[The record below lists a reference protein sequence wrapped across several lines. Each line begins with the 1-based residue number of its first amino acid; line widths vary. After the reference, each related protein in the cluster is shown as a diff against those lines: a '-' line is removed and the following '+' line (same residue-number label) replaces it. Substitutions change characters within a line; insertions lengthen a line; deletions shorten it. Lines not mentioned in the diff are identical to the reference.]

1 MAASSTEFSSLAVI
15 DIAPDGDDTTETA
28 NARATDSPN
37 GRTAALPDKKR
48 RRRTHGAEEGK
59 RYACDFDGCTKSF
72 SRPDHLNRHK
82 LNHNPTQIFNCDRCS
97 KTFVRMD
104 LLTRHAERH
113 DKREK
118 EKGDDDANDSSA
130 PQKPEPSGPG
140 PRKRAKPSKDANQI
154 PTPPTKKFDI
164 PNVPPGQQHAAASSG
179 VFATDPTQALHQSL
193 YSSLATGSPNV
204 PPPAF
209 PILHPSDL
217 SAHTPSS
224 TFSTMSPHAMSTSL
238 SPAENAF
245 AAAAASQ
252 QQGPSPPG
260 TYGSSYGGPSP
271 TASFGGTPNVA
282 PPSSNIFASS
292 LVIPST
298 FQPGD
303 PPAQSSTSTNALALV
318 DGTLGM
324 GSQHPLANGTTP
336 LQQPH
341 AQPQHHVQF
350 SLDPS
355 QAFNGHPA
363 QTYNFEEPFNLMSS
377 NHMTAQDMSWLF
389 DASQPLDVHFAMSRP
404 ASPGAGGTTDFLG
417 AFLNNGIGSQLE
429 QVSRELEAHEQRQGQ
444 PSATTSPAQGL
455 NLMGL
460 GSTDHHGSNG
470 IHAATNG
477 VKLEPIQEVSP
488 PTSTKTPLAT
498 LSSSDT
504 HSGPGSPFDMPSSNE
519 PIDWSIY
526 VDSDTRTRVLDYLGP
541 EWGSLR
547 SDPRMSARNMTFY
560 IELFWVKMHETTA
573 PAVHRASFRPNQA
586 PTPLLLS
593 MMLLGSYF
601 APLDA
606 YQLAVQLHPW
616 FRGKVFCSPEFRPRA
631 EIWLHQTVLL
641 IVIFGKLCSTR
652 MDHEMAHI
660 FWSSCITLAKRS
672 GLFSQLVVEVPES
685 KKDDVDFLWHAWIQ
699 EEVAKRLA
707 QIMFAVD
714 VEHAAFFR
722 HSHTLSAFQVQLQ
735 LPCEEDLWE
744 APNAIEWKRLN
755 DHARQPIQFI
765 SALKACLTATHDPP
779 TLNPFSRIAV
789 LHGLLSVSQ
798 DLHWRDHV
806 LGFSNQERRAQNWR
820 DMISSAYNTWKQ
832 RLDGALVEASP
843 ATRQLLRASISLYA
857 TAQITFSI
865 DIHELQIYAGAQV
878 ALGLVVTPPIYHA
891 AETRVRMWSSSKE
904 GRASTWHACHFLRS
918 CLMHWQQS
926 TGDLAGCLHHR
937 WAVYIACL
945 AVFAFGR
952 STSGP
957 PAPKSHNH
965 QDAAMRYLDQMCT
978 NTPDG
983 LLAVSNKQN
992 CLDLCETVRDY
1003 ISDTRWELV
1012 QEAGLILQ
1020 KLVHHSAAPTF

>member
-1 MAASSTEFSSLAVI
+1 MAAASAAFSSMAVL
-15 DIAPDGDDTTETA
+15 DSVQDGTTS
-28 NARATDSPN
+28 NSRPTDSPN
-37 GRTAALPDKKR
+37 EVSAPLPEKKR

-59 RYACDFDGCTKSF
+59 RYACDYEGCTKSF

-82 LNHNPTQIFNCDRCS
+82 LNHNPTTIFNCDRCS

-104 LLTRHAERH
+104 LLTRHSERH

-118 EKGDDDANDSSA
+118 EKGEESGELRSRGDGSA
-130 PQKPEPSGPG
+130 A
-140 PRKRAKPSKDANQI
+140 PRKRAKSVKESKAQM
-154 PTPPTKKFDI
+154 PTPPTKKLDI
-164 PNVPPGQQHAAASSG
+164 PTLPSAPSTSVQNSALHHALYNSVAAAAAANGHSSN
-179 VFATDPTQALHQSL
+179 APT
-193 YSSLATGSPNV
+193 
-204 PPPAF
+204 PPF
-209 PILHPSDL
+209 PGIHPSDL

-224 TFSTMSPHAMSTSL
+224 TLSTMSPHAMSTSL

-245 AAAAASQ
+245 ANAA

-271 TASFGGTPNVA
+271 TASFGGTPNLV
-282 PPSSNIFASS
+282 PPASNIFANS
-292 LVIPST
+292 LVMPSP
-298 FQPGD
+298 FQPD
-303 PPAQSSTSTNALALV
+303 HSNHNNTSTNALALV
-318 DGTLGM
+318 DGTLSVGPQAPH
-324 GSQHPLANGTTP
+324 SLANGGGGPTLHQP
-336 LQQPH
+336 QPH
-341 AQPQHHVQF
+341 SHQPHHVQF
-350 SLDPS
+350 ALDPS
-355 QAFNGHPA
+355 QAFAGHQA

-404 ASPGAGGTTDFLG
+404 ASPGAGGNTDFLG

-444 PSATTSPAQGL
+444 HQNQSQSQSQNQGQNQAIGL
-455 NLMGL
+455 LGL
-460 GSTDHHGSNG
+460 GSNDHHSTNSLHHANG
-470 IHAATNG
+470 I
-477 VKLEPIQEVSP
+477 KLEPIQEVSP
-488 PTSTKTPLAT
+488 PTSTKTPIAT
-498 LSSSDT
+498 LSSSDS
-504 HSGPGSPFDMPSSNE
+504 HSGPGSPFDMPSSHE

-560 IELFWVKMHETTA
+560 LDLFWVKMHETTA

-593 MMLLGSYF
+593 MMLLGTYF

-606 YQLAVQLHPW
+606 YQLSVQLHPW

-672 GLFSQLVVEVPES
+672 GLFSQLAIEIPHD
-685 KKDDVDFLWHAWIQ
+685 KKDDVEFLWRAWIQ

-735 LPCEEDLWE
+735 LPCDEDLWD
-744 APNAIEWKRLN
+744 APNALEWKRLN
-755 DHARQPIQFI
+755 DEARPPIQFI

-779 TLNPFSRIAV
+779 SLNPFSRIAV

-806 LGFSNQERRAQNWR
+806 LGFSNQERRAQTWR

-832 RLDGALVEASP
+832 RLDGALVDASP

-891 AETRVRMWSSSKE
+891 AETRIRMWSSSKE
-904 GRASTWHACHFLRS
+904 GRASTWHASHFLRS

-957 PAPKSHNH
+957 PAMKAHNH
-965 QDAAMRYLDQMCT
+965 QEAAMRYLDQMCT
-978 NTPDG
+978 TTPDG
-983 LLAVSNKQN
+983 LLAVPNKQN

-1020 KLVHHSAAPTF
+1020 KIGQGQPSAPVY

>member
-1 MAASSTEFSSLAVI
+1 MTAASAAFSSMAVLEQAAQPA
-15 DIAPDGDDTTETA
+15 D
-28 NARATDSPN
+28 RATGSRATSDSPN
-37 GRTAALPDKKR
+37 EGTAPLPEKKR
-48 RRRTHGAEEGK
+48 RRRTHGAEDGK
-59 RYACDFDGCTKSF
+59 RYACDYEGCIKSF

-82 LNHNPTQIFNCDRCS
+82 LNHNPTTIFNCDRR
-97 KTFVRMD
+97 TFVRMD

-118 EKGDDDANDSSA
+118 EKGEDSGELRPRA
-130 PQKPEPSGPG
+130 ESGAA
-140 PRKRAKPSKDANQI
+140 PRKRAKANKEATATKQQQQQ
-154 PTPPTKKFDI
+154 PTPPTKRFDM
-164 PNVPPGQQHAAASSG
+164 PAVGPPGQALTAAQS
-179 VFATDPTQALHQSL
+179 QALHNSL
-193 YSSLATGSPNV
+193 YNALPTGNSPAIAGV
-204 PPPAF
+204 PF
-209 PILHPSDL
+209 PVLHPSDL
-217 SAHTPSS
+217 SSHTPTS
-224 TFSTMSPHAMSTSL
+224 TLSTMSPHAMSTSL

-245 AAAAASQ
+245 TTAA

-271 TASFGGTPNVA
+271 TASFGGTPTIV
-282 PPSSNIFASS
+282 PPAANIFASS

-298 FQPGD
+298 FQPD
-303 PPAQSSTSTNALALV
+303 TPAPSTTSNALALV
-318 DGTLGM
+318 DGTLSVGP
-324 GSQHPLANGTTP
+324 SHHPLANGATP
-336 LQQPH
+336 SLHQPIPH
-341 AQPQHHVQF
+341 PTHHVQF
-350 SLDPS
+350 NLDPT
-355 QAFNGHPA
+355 QAFAGHAA

-404 ASPGAGGTTDFLG
+404 ASPGAGGNTDFLG
-417 AFLNNGIGSQLE
+417 AFLNNGIGSQLD
-429 QVSRELEAHEQRQGQ
+429 QVSRELEAHEQKQGGQ
-444 PSATTSPAQGL
+444 VSGGGIGLLGL
-455 NLMGL
+455 N
-460 GSTDHHGSNG
+460 SNDHL
-470 IHAATNG
+470 ATNSLHHSNG

-488 PTSTKTPLAT
+488 PTSTKTPIAT
-498 LSSSDT
+498 LSSSDS
-504 HSGPGSPFDMPSSNE
+504 HSGPGSPFDMPSSHE

-560 IELFWVKMHETTA
+560 LDLFWVKMHETTA

-593 MMLLGSYF
+593 MMLLGTYF

-606 YQLAVQLHPW
+606 YQLSVQLHPW

-672 GLFSQLVVEVPES
+672 GLFSQLAIEIPHD
-685 KKDDVDFLWHAWIQ
+685 KKEDVDFLWRAWIQ

-735 LPCEEDLWE
+735 LPCDEDLWE
-744 APNAIEWKRLN
+744 APNAQEWKRLN
-755 DHARQPIQFI
+755 DEARPPIQFI

-779 TLNPFSRIAV
+779 SLNPFSRIAL

-806 LGFSNQERRAQNWR
+806 LGFSNQERRAQTWR

-832 RLDGALVEASP
+832 RLDGALVDASP

-891 AETRVRMWSSSKE
+891 AETRIRMWSSSKE
-904 GRASTWHACHFLRS
+904 GRASTWHASHFLRS

-945 AVFAFGR
+945 AVYAFGR

-957 PAPKSHNH
+957 PAVKAHNH
-965 QDAAMRYLDQMCT
+965 QEAAMRYLDQMCT

-983 LLAVSNKQN
+983 LLAVPNKQN

-1012 QEAGLILQ
+1012 QEAGHILQ
-1020 KLVHHSAAPTF
+1020 KVVQAAPIATATF

>member
-1 MAASSTEFSSLAVI
+1 MAVLDQVHGGSDSTGSHQK
-15 DIAPDGDDTTETA
+15 TESQ
-28 NARATDSPN
+28 SPN
-37 GRTAALPDKKR
+37 EGSSAPLPEKKR
-48 RRRTHGAEEGK
+48 RRRNHGAEEGK
-59 RYACDFDGCTKSF
+59 RYACDYEGCTKSF

-82 LNHNPTQIFNCDRCS
+82 LNHNPTTIFNCDRCT
-97 KTFVRMD
+97 KTFVRQD
-104 LLTRHAERH
+104 LLSRHSERH

-118 EKGDDDANDSSA
+118 EKG
-130 PQKPEPSGPG
+130 EESGELRSRG
-140 PRKRAKPSKDANQI
+140 DGAAPRKRAKSAKDAKSQV
-154 PTPPTKKFDI
+154 PTPPTKKLDI
-164 PNVPPGQQHAAASSG
+164 STIPTPNSANPNLPSPLPPPSASVQNAALHHALYNSAASTSNG
-179 VFATDPTQALHQSL
+179 NMPT
-193 YSSLATGSPNV
+193 
-204 PPPAF
+204 PPFPA
-209 PILHPSDL
+209 IHPSDL

-224 TFSTMSPHAMSTSL
+224 TLSTMSPHAMSTSL

-245 AAAAASQ
+245 ATAA

-271 TASFGGTPNVA
+271 TASFGGTPNLV
-282 PPSSNIFASS
+282 PPSNIFANS
-292 LVIPST
+292 LVMPSP
-298 FQPGD
+298 FQAD
-303 PPAQSSTSTNALALV
+303 ASSHNNTTTTNALALV
-318 DGTLGM
+318 DGTLSV
-324 GSQHPLANGTTP
+324 GSQPPHPLANGAGPTLHQP
-336 LQQPH
+336 QPH
-341 AQPQHHVQF
+341 QPHQPHHVQF
-350 SLDPS
+350 ALDPS
-355 QAFNGHPA
+355 HAFGGHST

-377 NHMTAQDMSWLF
+377 HHMTAQDMSWLF

-404 ASPGAGGTTDFLG
+404 ASPGAGGNTDFLG

-444 PSATTSPAQGL
+444 SQGIGL
-455 NLMGL
+455 LGL
-460 GSTDHHGSNG
+460 GSNDHNPLHPTNG
-470 IHAATNG
+470 I
-477 VKLEPIQEVSP
+477 KLEPIQEVSP
-488 PTSTKTPLAT
+488 PTSTKTPIAT
-498 LSSSDT
+498 LSSSDS
-504 HSGPGSPFDMPSSNE
+504 HSGPGSPFDMPSSHE

-560 IELFWVKMHETTA
+560 LDLFWVKMHETTA

-593 MMLLGSYF
+593 MMLLGTYF

-606 YQLAVQLHPW
+606 YQLSVQLHPW

-672 GLFSQLVVEVPES
+672 GLFSQLAVEIPHD
-685 KKDDVDFLWHAWIQ
+685 KKEDVEFLWRAWIQ

-735 LPCEEDLWE
+735 LPCDEDLWD
-744 APNAIEWKRLN
+744 APNAHEWKRLN
-755 DHARQPIQFI
+755 DEARPPIQFI

-779 TLNPFSRIAV
+779 SLNPFSRIAV

-806 LGFSNQERRAQNWR
+806 LGFSNQERRAQTWR

-832 RLDGALVEASP
+832 RLDGALVDASP

-891 AETRVRMWSSSKE
+891 AETRIRMWSSSKE
-904 GRASTWHACHFLRS
+904 GRASTWHASHFLRS

-957 PAPKSHNH
+957 PAMKVHNH
-965 QDAAMRYLDQMCT
+965 QEAAMRYLDQMCT

-983 LLAVSNKQN
+983 LLAVPNKQN

-1020 KLVHHSAAPTF
+1020 KIGSGQTAGSVF

>member
-1 MAASSTEFSSLAVI
+1 MAAASAAFSSMAII
-15 DIAPDGDDTTETA
+15 DPAQDDGNDS
-28 NARATDSPN
+28 NSKTDSPN
-37 GRTAALPDKKR
+37 EGSAPLPEKKR
-48 RRRTHGAEEGK
+48 RRRNHGAEEGK
-59 RYACDFDGCTKSF
+59 RYACDYDGCTKSF

-82 LNHNPTQIFNCDRCS
+82 LNHNPTTIFNCDRCS

-104 LLTRHAERH
+104 LLTRHSERH

-118 EKGDDDANDSSA
+118 EKGDESGELRTRNDTTV
-130 PQKPEPSGPG
+130 PP
-140 PRKRAKPSKDANQI
+140 PRKRAKSIKETKQQ
-154 PTPPTKKFDI
+154 PTPPTKKIDI
-164 PNVPPGQQHAAASSG
+164 PTVPSNAPPPPVPSVPVPNH
-179 VFATDPTQALHQSL
+179 ALHQSL
-193 YSSLATGSPNV
+193 YNSISNPHAASGPT
-204 PPPAF
+204 PAF
-209 PILHPSDL
+209 PALHPSDL

-224 TFSTMSPHAMSTSL
+224 TLSTMSPHAMSTSL

-245 AAAAASQ
+245 ATAA

-271 TASFGGTPNVA
+271 TASFGGTPNLVTPA
-282 PPSSNIFASS
+282 SNIFANS
-292 LVIPST
+292 LGIPSA
-298 FQPGD
+298 FQADTPNHT
-303 PPAQSSTSTNALALV
+303 TSTNALALV
-318 DGTLGM
+318 DGTLSVGPPP
-324 GSQHPLANGTTP
+324 HPLSNGGPTLHQP
-336 LQQPH
+336 QPH
-341 AQPQHHVQF
+341 SHQPHHVQF
-350 SLDPS
+350 ALDPT
-355 QAFNGHPA
+355 QAFGGHSA

-404 ASPGAGGTTDFLG
+404 ASPGAGGNTDFLG

-444 PSATTSPAQGL
+444 SGGQGIGL
-455 NLMGL
+455 LGL
-460 GSTDHHGSNG
+460 GTNDHPSSNSLHHTNG
-470 IHAATNG
+470 I
-477 VKLEPIQEVSP
+477 KLEPIQEVSP
-488 PTSTKTPLAT
+488 PTSTKTPIAT
-498 LSSSDT
+498 LSSSDS
-504 HSGPGSPFDMPSSNE
+504 HSGPGSPFDMPSSHE

-547 SDPRMSARNMTFY
+547 SDPRLSARNMTFY
-560 IELFWVKMHETTA
+560 LDLFWVKMHETTA

-593 MMLLGSYF
+593 MMLLGTYF

-606 YQLAVQLHPW
+606 YQLSVQLHPW

-672 GLFSQLVVEVPES
+672 GLFSQLAIEIPHDKKEDVE
-685 KKDDVDFLWHAWIQ
+685 FLWRAWIQ

-735 LPCEEDLWE
+735 LPCDEDLWD
-744 APNAIEWKRLN
+744 APNAVEWKRLN
-755 DHARQPIQFI
+755 DEARPPIQFI

-779 TLNPFSRIAV
+779 SLNPFSRIAV

-806 LGFSNQERRAQNWR
+806 LGFSNQERRAQTWR

-832 RLDGALVEASP
+832 RLDGALVDASP

-891 AETRVRMWSSSKE
+891 AETRIRMWSSSKE
-904 GRASTWHACHFLRS
+904 GRASTWHASHFLRS

-957 PAPKSHNH
+957 PAMKAHNH
-965 QDAAMRYLDQMCT
+965 QEAAMRYLDQMCT

-983 LLAVSNKQN
+983 LLAVPNKQN

-1012 QEAGLILQ
+1012 QEAGAILSKIGQ
-1020 KLVHHSAAPTF
+1020 ASLAAPVF

>member
-1 MAASSTEFSSLAVI
+1 MAAASAAFSSMAVL
-15 DIAPDGDDTTETA
+15 DAVEDDAGEA
-28 NARATDSPN
+28 NSINRPTDSPN
-37 GRTAALPDKKR
+37 DNTAPLPEKKR
-48 RRRTHGAEEGK
+48 RRRNHGAEEGK
-59 RYACDFDGCTKSF
+59 RYACDYDGCTKSF

-82 LNHNPTQIFNCDRCS
+82 LNHNPTTIFNCDRCS

-104 LLTRHAERH
+104 LLTRHSERH

-118 EKGDDDANDSSA
+118 EKGEDSG
-130 PQKPEPSGPG
+130 ELRTRTDSGPG
-140 PRKRAKPSKDANQI
+140 PRKRAKSTKESKQQI
-154 PTPPTKKFDI
+154 PTPPTKKIDI
-164 PNVPPGQQHAAASSG
+164 PTIPSGQQPPAPSQISS
-179 VFATDPTQALHQSL
+179 LHQSL
-193 YSSLATGSPNV
+193 YNNPHSTNGVNIAS
-204 PPPAF
+204 PAF
-209 PILHPSDL
+209 PVLHPSDL

-224 TFSTMSPHAMSTSL
+224 TLSTMSPHAMSTSL

-245 AAAAASQ
+245 ANAA

-271 TASFGGTPNVA
+271 TASFGGTPNIV
-282 PPSSNIFASS
+282 PPSSNIFANS
-292 LVIPST
+292 LVIPSA
-298 FQPGD
+298 FQPD
-303 PPAQSSTSTNALALV
+303 ATAQNGTTNALALV
-318 DGTLGM
+318 DGTLSVGP
-324 GSQHPLANGTTP
+324 QHPLANGGPT
-336 LQQPH
+336 LHQPH
-341 AQPQHHVQF
+341 PQPHQPHHVQF
-350 SLDPS
+350 NLDPV
-355 QAFNGHPA
+355 QAFGAHPT

-404 ASPGAGGTTDFLG
+404 ASPGAGGNTDFLG

-444 PSATTSPAQGL
+444 PQGPSPGGIGL
-455 NLMGL
+455 LGL
-460 GSTDHHGSNG
+460 GSNDLHASNPLHHTNG
-470 IHAATNG
+470 I
-477 VKLEPIQEVSP
+477 KLEPIQEVSP
-488 PTSTKTPLAT
+488 PTSTKTPIAT
-498 LSSSDT
+498 LSSSDS
-504 HSGPGSPFDMPSSNE
+504 HSGPGSPFDMPSSHE

-560 IELFWVKMHETTA
+560 LDLFWVKMHETTA

-593 MMLLGSYF
+593 MMLLGTYF

-606 YQLAVQLHPW
+606 YQLSVQLHPW

-672 GLFSQLVVEVPES
+672 GLFSQLAIEIPHDKKEDVE
-685 KKDDVDFLWHAWIQ
+685 FLWRAWIQ

-735 LPCEEDLWE
+735 LPCDEDLWD
-744 APNAIEWKRLN
+744 APNALEWKRLN
-755 DHARQPIQFI
+755 DEARPPIQFI

-779 TLNPFSRIAV
+779 SLNPFSRIAV

-806 LGFSNQERRAQNWR
+806 LGFSNQERRAQTWR

-832 RLDGALVEASP
+832 RLDGALVDASP

-891 AETRVRMWSSSKE
+891 AETRIRMWSSSKE
-904 GRASTWHACHFLRS
+904 GRASTWHASHFLRS

-957 PAPKSHNH
+957 PAMKAHNH
-965 QDAAMRYLDQMCT
+965 QEAAMRYLDQMCT

-983 LLAVSNKQN
+983 LLAVPNKQN

-1020 KLVHHSAAPTF
+1020 KIGQGQPATPIF